1 MANNNN
7 KKKGHEKITMRFF
20 LNNLNG
26 NVGNRDKHV
35 NGKVS
40 PSFLNQKEKNFSKKT
55 NKQNTWGDNQVFE
68 MITIIREFNS

>member
-40 PSFLNQKEKNFSKKT
+40 PSFLNQKEKNFLKK
-55 NKQNTWGDNQVFE
+55 KQTKHLRGQPS
-68 MITIIREFNS
+68 I